1 MALVKCEEC
10 GKEISSNVKVCPHCG
25 YKRKR
30 GIWFYIMIFL
40 VAIIILAVLGGNN
53 DDSKLGTNST
63 SQEKSSSSTVK
74 KELYLN
80 EVEANIFHTLIQN
93 QTEALING
101 GEPIFSNDENIVIP
115 RVVSANTI
123 QLEYEKN
130 EINAD
135 NLFKNK
141 LLLVSGKVIN
151 ISKNSSNEPSLSLS
165 GGSNPYM
172 TPDAKMKKEY
182 IDWASNLSKGTE
194 VQMICKINHFIMGSI
209 KLHNCIPFDSWF
221 NEQDWGKITLD
232 AYKNNTS
239 KRADEMIEFVKTV
252 ASKIDVNKTSCKDA
266 TFDSGECIDE
276 IGRIRDLIEEE
287 KRKTSVNIQS
297 TNVKK

>member
-30 GIWFYIMIFL
+30 GMWFYIMIFL
-40 VAIIILAVLGGNN
+40 VAIIILAIIGSNN
-53 DDSKLGTNST
+53 DDSQLGTNST
-63 SQEKSSSSTVK
+63 EKSSSSTVK
-74 KELYLN
+74 KELYLT
-80 EVEANIFHTLIQN
+80 EIEKNIFHTLIQN

-115 RVVSANTI
+115 NMVSANTI

-182 IDWASNLSKGTE
+182 IDWASNISKGTE

-276 IGRIRDLIEEE
+276 IGSIRDLIEEE
-287 KRKTSVNIQS
+287 KRGIPTT
-297 TNVKK
+297 TNK

>member
-115 RVVSANTI
+115 NMVSANTI

-172 TPDAKMKKEY
+172 TPSAKMKKEY

-266 TFDSGECIDE
+266 TFDNGECIDE
-276 IGRIRDLIEEE
+276 IGTIRDLIEEE
-287 KRKTSVNIQS
+287 KRKTSVNTQS

>member
-115 RVVSANTI
+115 RVISANTI

-172 TPDAKMKKEY
+172 TPSAKMKKEY

-221 NEQDWGKITLD
+221 SEQDWGKITLD

-266 TFDSGECIDE
+266 TFDNGECIDE
-276 IGRIRDLIEEE
+276 ISTIRDLLEEE
-287 KRKTSVNIQS
+287 KRKASVNTPS
-297 TNVKK
+297 PDVKK

>member
-30 GIWFYIMIFL
+30 GIWFYVIIVFVII
-40 VAIIILAVLGGNN
+40 VALAILGSNN
-53 DDSKLGTNST
+53 DNSKLKANST
-63 SQEKSSSSTVK
+63 SQEKTSSSTVK

-80 EVEANIFHTLIQN
+80 EVETNIFQILIRN
-93 QTEALING
+93 QVEAFINEG
-101 GEPIFSNDENIVIP
+101 IPIFSNDENIVIP
-115 RVVSANTI
+115 SMFSANTI

-141 LLLVSGKVIN
+141 LLLVSGKVRN
-151 ISKNSSNEPSLSLS
+151 ISKNSSNEPILLLF

-172 TPDAKMKKEY
+172 TPRARMKKDY
-182 IDWASNLSKGTE
+182 IDWAADLSKGTE
-194 VQMICKINHFIMGSI
+194 VQMICEINNFIIGSVN
-209 KLHNCIPFDSWF
+209 LHNCIPFYSWF
-221 NEQDWGKITLD
+221 QEQDWGKITLD

-252 ASKIDVNKTSCKDA
+252 ATKVDVNSTSCA
-266 TFDSGECIDE
+266 GASFDGEECLSE
-276 IGRIRDLIEEE
+276 IGSIKDLIEEE
-287 KRKTSVNIQS
+287 KRKVSVNTQS
-297 TNVKK
+297 TDVKK

>member
-40 VAIIILAVLGGNN
+40 VAIIILAIVGSNN
-53 DDSKLGTNST
+53 DDSQLGTNST

-74 KELYLN
+74 KELYLT
-80 EVEANIFHTLIQN
+80 EIEKNIFHTLIQN

-115 RVVSANTI
+115 NMISANTI

-287 KRKTSVNIQS
+287 KRKTSVNTQS

>member
-115 RVVSANTI
+115 RVISANTI

-141 LLLVSGKVIN
+141 VLLVSGKVIN

-172 TPDAKMKKEY
+172 TPSAKMKKEY

-252 ASKIDVNKTSCKDA
+252 ASKIDVNKTSCVDA

-276 IGRIRDLIEEE
+276 IGSIRDLIEEE
-287 KRKTSVNIQS
+287 KRKTSVNTQS
-297 TNVKK
+297 TDVKK

>member
-40 VAIIILAVLGGNN
+40 IAIIILAVLGSNN

-63 SQEKSSSSTVK
+63 EKSSASTVK
-74 KELYLN
+74 KELYLT
-80 EVEANIFHTLIQN
+80 EIEKNIFHTLIQN

-115 RVVSANTI
+115 RVISANTI

-194 VQMICKINHFIMGSI
+194 VQMICKINHFIMGSV

-221 NEQDWGKITLD
+221 NEMFFCS
-232 AYKNNTS
+232 KNCLFSIFAKSSKELFIFFNLSDMFNTS
-239 KRADEMIEFVKTV
+239 TIVLASFSLRSSDSNNNSNLFMIIAMGV
-252 ASKIDVNKTSCKDA
+252 
-266 TFDSGECIDE
+266 
-276 IGRIRDLIEEE
+276 
-287 KRKTSVNIQS
+287 
-297 TNVKK
+297 

>member
-115 RVVSANTI
+115 RVISANTI

-276 IGRIRDLIEEE
+276 IGSIRDLIEEE
-287 KRKTSVNIQS
+287 KRKTSVNTQS

>member
-40 VAIIILAVLGGNN
+40 VAIIILAVLGSNN

-74 KELYLN
+74 KELYLT
-80 EVEANIFHTLIQN
+80 EIEKNIFHTLIQN

-115 RVVSANTI
+115 NMVSANTI

-287 KRKTSVNIQS
+287 KRKTSVNTQS

>member
-40 VAIIILAVLGGNN
+40 VAIIILAIIGSNN
-53 DDSKLGTNST
+53 DDSQLGTNST

-115 RVVSANTI
+115 RVVSANVI

-141 LLLVSGKVIN
+141 VLLVSGKVIN

-172 TPDAKMKKEY
+172 TPSARMKKEY

-276 IGRIRDLIEEE
+276 IGSIRDLIEEE
-287 KRKTSVNIQS
+287 KRKTSVNTQS

>member
-115 RVVSANTI
+115 NMVSANTI

-151 ISKNSSNEPSLSLS
+151 ISKSSSNEPSLSLS

-172 TPDAKMKKEY
+172 TPDDKKKKEY

-276 IGRIRDLIEEE
+276 IGSIRGLIEEE
-287 KRKTSVNIQS
+287 KRKTSVNTQS

>member
-74 KELYLN
+74 KELYLT
-80 EVEANIFHTLIQN
+80 EIEKNIFHTLIQN

-115 RVVSANTI
+115 RVISANTI

-252 ASKIDVNKTSCKDA
+252 ASKIDVNKTSCVDA

-276 IGRIRDLIEEE
+276 IGSIRDLIEEE
-287 KRKTSVNIQS
+287 KRKTSVNTQS
-297 TNVKK
+297 TDVKK

>member
-40 VAIIILAVLGGNN
+40 VAIIILAIVGSNN
-53 DDSKLGTNST
+53 DDSQLGTNST

-115 RVVSANTI
+115 RVISANTI

-172 TPDAKMKKEY
+172 TPSAKMKKEY

-252 ASKIDVNKTSCKDA
+252 ASKIDANKTSCVDA

-287 KRKTSVNIQS
+287 KRKTSVNTQS

>member
-40 VAIIILAVLGGNN
+40 VAIIILAIIGSNN

-115 RVVSANTI
+115 RVVSANVI

-141 LLLVSGKVIN
+141 VLLVSGKVIN

-172 TPDAKMKKEY
+172 TPSAKMKKEY

-276 IGRIRDLIEEE
+276 IGSIRDLIEEE
-287 KRKTSVNIQS
+287 KRKTSVNTQS
-297 TNVKK
+297 TDIKK

>member
-40 VAIIILAVLGGNN
+40 VAIIILAVLGSNN

-74 KELYLN
+74 KELYLT
-80 EVEANIFHTLIQN
+80 EIEKNIFYTLIQN

-151 ISKNSSNEPSLSLS
+151 ISKSSSNEPSLSLS

-221 NEQDWGKITLD
+221 SEQDWGKITLD

-252 ASKIDVNKTSCKDA
+252 ASKIDVNKTSCVDA

-276 IGRIRDLIEEE
+276 IGTIRDLIEEE
-287 KRKTSVNIQS
+287 KRKTSVNTQS

>member
-40 VAIIILAVLGGNN
+40 VAIIILAIIGSNN

-63 SQEKSSSSTVK
+63 SQEKSSASTVK

-80 EVEANIFHTLIQN
+80 EVEKNIFHTLIQN

-115 RVVSANTI
+115 RVVSANVI

-172 TPDAKMKKEY
+172 TPSAKMKKEY

-194 VQMICKINHFIMGSI
+194 IQMICKINHFIMGSI

-221 NEQDWGKITLD
+221 QEQDWGKITLD

-276 IGRIRDLIEEE
+276 IGSIRDLIEEE
-287 KRKTSVNIQS
+287 KRKTSVNTQS
-297 TNVKK
+297 TDVNK

>member
-40 VAIIILAVLGGNN
+40 VAIIILAIVGSNN

-80 EVEANIFHTLIQN
+80 EIEKNIFHTLIQN

-101 GEPIFSNDENIVIP
+101 GQPIFSNDENIVIP
-115 RVVSANTI
+115 NMVSANTI

-172 TPDAKMKKEY
+172 TPSAKMKKEY

-287 KRKTSVNIQS
+287 KRKTSVNTQS

>member
-1 MALVKCEEC
+1 M
-10 GKEISSNVKVCPHCG
+10 
-25 YKRKR
+25 
-30 GIWFYIMIFL
+30 
-40 VAIIILAVLGGNN
+40 
-53 DDSKLGTNST
+53 
-63 SQEKSSSSTVK
+63 
-74 KELYLN
+74 
-80 EVEANIFHTLIQN
+80 IQN

-115 RVVSANTI
+115 RVVSANVI

-130 EINAD
+130 EISAD

-172 TPDAKMKKEY
+172 TPSAKMKKEY

-276 IGRIRDLIEEE
+276 IGSIRDLIEEE
-287 KRKTSVNIQS
+287 KRKTSVNTQS

>member
-115 RVVSANTI
+115 RVISANTI

-141 LLLVSGKVIN
+141 VLLVSGKVIN

-172 TPDAKMKKEY
+172 TPSARMKKEY

-276 IGRIRDLIEEE
+276 IGSIRDLIEEE
-287 KRKTSVNIQS
+287 KRKTSVNTQS
-297 TNVKK
+297 TDVKK

>member
-40 VAIIILAVLGGNN
+40 VAIIILAIIGSNN

-115 RVVSANTI
+115 RVVSANVI

-141 LLLVSGKVIN
+141 VLLVSGKVIN
-151 ISKNSSNEPSLSLS
+151 ISKNSSNEPSLSLL

-172 TPDAKMKKEY
+172 TPSAKMKKEY

-194 VQMICKINHFIMGSI
+194 VQMICKINDFIIGSV

-276 IGRIRDLIEEE
+276 IGSIRDLIEEE
-287 KRKTSVNIQS
+287 KRKTSVNTQS
-297 TNVKK
+297 TDIKK

>member
-40 VAIIILAVLGGNN
+40 VAIIILAIIGSNN
-53 DDSKLGTNST
+53 DDSQLGTNST
-63 SQEKSSSSTVK
+63 EKSSSSTVK
-74 KELYLN
+74 KELYLT
-80 EVEANIFHTLIQN
+80 EIEKNIFHTLIQN

-115 RVVSANTI
+115 RVISANTI

-182 IDWASNLSKGTE
+182 IDWASNISKGTE

-221 NEQDWGKITLD
+221 QEQDWGKITLD

-252 ASKIDVNKTSCKDA
+252 ASKIDVNKTS
-266 TFDSGECIDE
+266 
-276 IGRIRDLIEEE
+276 
-287 KRKTSVNIQS
+287 
-297 TNVKK
+297 

>member
-10 GKEISSNVKVCPHCG
+10 GKEISSNVKVCPYCG

-40 VAIIILAVLGGNN
+40 VAIIILAIVGSNN

-63 SQEKSSSSTVK
+63 SQEKSSASTVK

-115 RVVSANTI
+115 RVVSANVI

-151 ISKNSSNEPSLSLS
+151 ISKSSSNEPSLSLS

-252 ASKIDVNKTSCKDA
+252 ASKIDVNKTSCVDA

-276 IGRIRDLIEEE
+276 IGSIRDLIEEE
-287 KRKTSVNIQS
+287 KRKTSVNTQS

>member
-40 VAIIILAVLGGNN
+40 VAIIILAIVGSNN
-53 DDSKLGTNST
+53 DDSQLGTNST
-63 SQEKSSSSTVK
+63 SQEQSSSSTVK
-74 KELYLN
+74 KELYLT
-80 EVEANIFHTLIQN
+80 EIEKNIFHTLIQN

-115 RVVSANTI
+115 RVVSANVI

-141 LLLVSGKVIN
+141 VLLVSGKVIN

-172 TPDAKMKKEY
+172 TPSAKMKKEY

-209 KLHNCIPFDSWF
+209 KLHNCIPFDRWF
-221 NEQDWGKITLD
+221 SEQDWGKITLD

-276 IGRIRDLIEEE
+276 IGSIRDLIEEE
-287 KRKTSVNIQS
+287 KRKTSVNTQS

>member
-40 VAIIILAVLGGNN
+40 VAIIILTIVGSNN
-53 DDSKLGTNST
+53 DDSKFGTNSI

-74 KELYLN
+74 KELYLT
-80 EVEANIFHTLIQN
+80 EIEKNIFHTLIQN
-93 QTEALING
+93 QVEALING

-115 RVVSANTI
+115 SVVSANVI

-172 TPDAKMKKEY
+172 TPSARMKKEY
-182 IDWASNLSKGTE
+182 IDWAANLSKGTE
-194 VQMICKINHFIMGSI
+194 VKMICKINDFVIGSV
-209 KLHNCIPFDSWF
+209 KLHNCIPFYSWF
-221 NEQDWGKITLD
+221 SEQDWGKITLD

-252 ASKIDVNKTSCKDA
+252 ATKIDANNTSCVDA
-266 TFDSGECIDE
+266 TFDSGECIGE
-276 IGRIRDLIEEE
+276 IGRIKDLIEEE
-287 KRKTSVNIQS
+287 KRKVSTNIQ
-297 TNVKK
+297 

>member
-115 RVVSANTI
+115 NMVSANTI

-252 ASKIDVNKTSCKDA
+252 ASKIDANKTSCVDA

>member
-40 VAIIILAVLGGNN
+40 VAIIILAIIGSNN

-74 KELYLN
+74 KELYLT
-80 EVEANIFHTLIQN
+80 EIEKNIFHTLIQN

-115 RVVSANTI
+115 NMVSANTI

-172 TPDAKMKKEY
+172 TPDAKMKKDY

-276 IGRIRDLIEEE
+276 IGSITDLIEEE
-287 KRKTSVNIQS
+287 KRGIPTT
-297 TNVKK
+297 TNK

>member
-40 VAIIILAVLGGNN
+40 IAIIILAVLGGNN

-115 RVVSANTI
+115 RVISANTI

-172 TPDAKMKKEY
+172 TPSAKMKKEY

-266 TFDSGECIDE
+266 TFDNGECIDE
-276 IGRIRDLIEEE
+276 IGSIRGLIEEE
-287 KRKTSVNIQS
+287 KRKTSVNTQS
-297 TNVKK
+297 TDIKK

>member
-40 VAIIILAVLGGNN
+40 VAIIILAIVGSNN

-115 RVVSANTI
+115 RVVSANVI

-194 VQMICKINHFIMGSI
+194 IQMICKINHFIMGSI

-276 IGRIRDLIEEE
+276 IGSIRDLIEEE
-287 KRKTSVNIQS
+287 KRKTSVNTQS
-297 TNVKK
+297 TDVKK

>member
-30 GIWFYIMIFL
+30 GIWFYIIIVFVIIVVL
-40 VAIIILAVLGGNN
+40 AILGSNN
-53 DDSKLGTNST
+53 DNSKLKANST
-63 SQEKSSSSTVK
+63 SQEKTSSSTVK

-80 EVEANIFHTLIQN
+80 EVETNIFQILIRN
-93 QTEALING
+93 QVEAFINEG
-101 GEPIFSNDENIVIP
+101 TPIFSNDENIVIP
-115 RVVSANTI
+115 SMVSANTI

-141 LLLVSGKVIN
+141 LLLVSGKVRN
-151 ISKNSSNEPSLSLS
+151 ISKNSSNEPILLLF

-172 TPDAKMKKEY
+172 TPRARMKKDY
-182 IDWASNLSKGTE
+182 IDLAVDLSKGTE
-194 VQMICKINHFIMGSI
+194 IKMICEVNNFIMGSVN
-209 KLHNCIPFDSWF
+209 LHNCIPFYSWF
-221 NEQDWGKITLD
+221 QEQDWGKITLD

-252 ASKIDVNKTSCKDA
+252 ATKVDVNSTSCAGA
-266 TFDSGECIDE
+266 TFDGEECVSE
-276 IGRIRDLIEEE
+276 IGSIRDLIEEE
-287 KRKTSVNIQS
+287 KRGIPTT
-297 TNVKK
+297 TNK

>member
-74 KELYLN
+74 KELYLT
-80 EVEANIFHTLIQN
+80 EIEKNIFHTLIQN

-115 RVVSANTI
+115 NMVSANTI

-276 IGRIRDLIEEE
+276 IGSIRDLIEEE
-287 KRKTSVNIQS
+287 KRKTSVNTQS

>member
-40 VAIIILAVLGGNN
+40 IAIIILAILGSNN
-53 DDSKLGTNST
+53 DDSQLGTNST
-63 SQEKSSSSTVK
+63 SQEKSSSSGIK
-74 KELYLN
+74 KELYLT
-80 EVEANIFHTLIQN
+80 EIEKNIFHTLIQN

-115 RVVSANTI
+115 NMISANTI

-135 NLFKNK
+135 NLFKDK
-141 LLLVSGKVIN
+141 LLLVSGKVRN

-172 TPDAKMKKEY
+172 TPDAKMKKDY

-209 KLHNCIPFDSWF
+209 KLHNCMPFDSWF

-239 KRADEMIEFVKTV
+239 KRADEMIEFVKII

-276 IGRIRDLIEEE
+276 ISSIRDLIEEE
-287 KRKTSVNIQS
+287 KRKTSVNTQS